1 MRALRNIV
9 TLVVLSI
16 VTLCT
21 AMAAQRDAVHM
32 RHRATDTLAIG
43 YRHIDAVQRMA
54 IHRDTAGA
62 RAIWLDILRQDS
74 TYAPALYYMS
84 QIEADPDMMTRYAYR
99 AFLGDTTNKWYTEN
113 YATAL
118 VSTKQY
124 TRSIPIYRRLMRLDA
139 KNLQAYHALAIIYAT
154 SGMPYSAIAILDSA
168 ELRVGYNHYFA
179 QMRQRLLLD
188 TRQYDR
194 AIETGIRR
202 TMEHP
207 YDVEARTTLARAYDA
222 AGNDSLAV
230 ATYEAA
236 FRLDST
242 DIATISAIVDY
253 YYRKHD
259 IRRMLDYDAHLF
271 RSKELSIE
279 DKLERIELYTSDR
292 AIYGNNYL
300 RIGGIIQGLAI
311 DYPNNPDVIQIYA
324 THMIA
329 GGDYDYALAYLRRHL
344 EDEGTTD
351 ANYMDVLQLE
361 YYMEHTEVLTSDLQR
376 ALELFPNS
384 LAILSFAAYIDSS
397 RGEYDSAIAHYRHG
411 LDIATTDEDRST
423 MLGSIGDVYHEMG
436 DDARAFRYYRKALK
450 YNPDNA
456 LVLNNY
462 AYFLSL
468 KDKSLDK
475 ALEMAVMAVS
485 LEPNNE
491 SYVDTYAWVLHRLG
505 RNEDAKRIMRQAL
518 SLSGQRDASLL
529 AHYGDILWALGE
541 SFMADTYWQ
550 KAVDMGYDS
559 DAMRQHIE
567 EIKGA
572 K

>member
-1 MRALRNIV
+1 MRALHNIV

-21 AMAAQRDAVHM
+21 AMAAQRDATRMPHP
-32 RHRATDTLAIG
+32 TLDTLTLG
-43 YRHIDAVQRMA
+43 YRHIDAVQQMS

-62 RAIWLDILRQDS
+62 RTIWLDILRQDS

-84 QIEADPDMMTRYAYR
+84 RIEPDRDTRVRYAYQ

-118 VSTKQY
+118 VGTQQY
-124 TRSIPIYRRLMRLDA
+124 TRSIPIFRRLMRLDA
-139 KNLQAYHALAIIYAT
+139 KSLQAYHALAIIYA
-154 SGMPYSAIAILDSA
+154 SQGMPYSAIAILDTA
-168 ELRVGYNHYFA
+168 ELRVGYNEYFA
-179 QMRQRLLLD
+179 EMRQRLLLD
-188 TRQYDR
+188 TRQYSR
-194 AIETGIRR
+194 AIETGVRR
-202 TMEHP
+202 TTEHP
-207 YDVEARTTLARAYDA
+207 YDVEARTTLARAYAA

-230 ATYEAA
+230 ATFEAA

-253 YYRKHD
+253 YYHKHD
-259 IRRMLDYDAHLF
+259 TRRMLDYDAHLF
-271 RSKELSIE
+271 RSRELSIE
-279 DKLERIELYTSDR
+279 DKLQRLELYTSDR
-292 AIYGNNYL
+292 GVYTNNYM

-311 DYPNNPDVIQIYA
+311 DYPNNRGVIEAYA
-324 THMIA
+324 SHMIA

-344 EDEGTTD
+344 EDDNTTEYH
-351 ANYMDVLQLE
+351 YMDVLQLE
-361 YYMEHTEVLTSDLQR
+361 LYMGHTDVLVEDLAR
-376 ALELFPNS
+376 ALELFPGS
-384 LAILSFAAYIDSS
+384 FDLLSFAGYVDTTN
-397 RGEYDSAIAHYRHG
+397 GDYDSAIAHYKHG
-411 LDIATTDEDRST
+411 LDIATTDAEHST
-423 MLGSIGDVYHEMG
+423 MMGNIGDLYHEM
-436 DDARAFRYYRKALK
+436 DDDRRAFRYYRKALK

-468 KDKSLDK
+468 KDKSLEK
-475 ALEMAVMAVS
+475 ALEMAERAVS

-529 AHYGDILWALGE
+529 AHYADILWALGE
-541 SFMADTYWQ
+541 EFMADTYWQ
-550 KAVDMGYDS
+550 KAVDRGYDS
-559 DAMRQHIE
+559 EAMKQHIE
-567 EIKGA
+567 DIKGA
-572 K
+572 E